1 MVKIED
7 IKALKGNRKLTM
19 LTAYDYPTAK
29 ILSRAGV
36 DMLLVGDS
44 LGMVVLGYPD
54 TKSVTLQDIVRHAGA
69 VVRGNAAAGAEFKVQ
84 VSASIGPVP
93 SPGTSGSLVVADM
106 PIHTTDTVGMAL
118 RNARYIL
125 EETGVDAVK
134 IEGDPHI
141 VEALAGAGIAV
152 MAHTGLKPQQAE
164 KYGLTGKTDDEAEA
178 IFAEAVALEKAGA
191 FALVLE
197 CIPHEL
203 AKRITGVLKIPTI
216 GIGAGNSCDGQV
228 LVSSDLL
235 GLYDDFK
242 PKFVRRYA
250 NLAEEIFNAT
260 NQFKK
265 DTENGTFPAEKESF

>member
-1 MVKIED
+1 VVKIED

-69 VVRGNAAAGAEFKVQ
+69 VVRGNLAAVAESKVREPD
-84 VSASIGPVP
+84 SAARDADGNV
-93 SPGTSGSLVVADM
+93 GSFVVADM

-164 KYGLTGKTDDEAEA
+164 KYGLTGKSSDEAEA

-197 CIPHEL
+197 CIPSEL

-216 GIGAGNSCDGQV
+216 GIGAGKDCDGQV

-250 NLAEEIFNAT
+250 DLATEIFNAT

>member
-44 LGMVVLGYPD
+44 LGMVVLGYPN

-69 VVRGNAAAGAEFKVQ
+69 VVRGNA
-84 VSASIGPVP
+84 
-93 SPGTSGSLVVADM
+93 GSLVVADM

-164 KYGLTGKTDDEAEA
+164 KYGLIGKSDDEAEA

-197 CIPHEL
+197 CIPREL
-203 AKRITGVLKIPTI
+203 AHRITGVLKIPTI

-228 LVSSDLL
+228 LVSSDFL

-250 NLAEEIFNAT
+250 NLAQEIFNAT

-265 DTENGTFPAEKESF
+265 DTENGMFPSEKESF